1 MRTTSLLLVILILS
15 CAALTQTPASN
26 ASSPFD
32 QQLIANQKQFLQA
45 MMDKN
50 ATQLNQSVSD
60 DFRGIQT
67 NGDLYNRREIISSDE
82 GNLPKDALSYSFQVV
97 KLDDDCAVVS
107 YNLIVPNEHPRY
119 RHMADTWTKV
129 GGQWKL
135 KFRQITPNLWSAKDF
150 D

>member
-1 MRTTSLLLVILILS
+1 MRTTSLLVAILILS

-26 ASSPFD
+26 AFSPFD
-32 QQLIANQKQFLQA
+32 QQLIANQKQFLRA
-45 MMDKN
+45 MMDKD
-50 ATQLNQSVSD
+50 ATQLNQSISD

-107 YNLIVPNEHPRY
+107 YNLTVPNEHPRY
-119 RHMADTWTKV
+119 RHMADTWTKI

>member
-1 MRTTSLLLVILILS
+1 MRTTSLLLAILVLS
-15 CAALTQTPASN
+15 CAALAQTPASDP
-26 ASSPFD
+26 SSAFD
-32 QQLIANQKQFLQA
+32 QQLIASQKQFLQA

-50 ATQLNQSVSD
+50 VTELDRSTGDN
-60 DFRGIQT
+60 FKGIET
-67 NGDLYNRREIISSDE
+67 NGDLYDRRELISSD
-82 GNLPKDALSYSFQVV
+82 LPKDTLSYGFQVV

-107 YNLIVPNEHPRY
+107 YNLVVPKETPRY
-119 RHMADTWTKV
+119 RHMADTWAKV

>member
-1 MRTTSLLLVILILS
+1 MRTTSLLLAILVLS
-15 CAALTQTPASN
+15 CAALAQTPASDP
-26 ASSPFD
+26 SSAFD
-32 QQLIANQKQFLQA
+32 QQLIASQKQFLQA

-50 ATQLNQSVSD
+50 VTELDRSTGDN
-60 DFRGIQT
+60 FKGIET
-67 NGDLYNRREIISSDE
+67 NGDLYDRRELISSD
-82 GNLPKDALSYSFQVV
+82 LPKDTLSYGFQVV

-107 YNLIVPNEHPRY
+107 YNLVVAKGHPRY
-119 RHMADTWTKV
+119 RHMADTWAKA